1 MAAQLLLVLA
11 TWSQLSQC
19 RAYNLGDCGGLA
31 EMCGERRMV
40 GLVLQTCLISTQ
52 NLTPVRWVALLSLPG
67 VHEAASPN
75 QPGVSDGQAG
85 PPTYSFSRGLGGQHR
100 AARR

>member
-1 MAAQLLLVLA
+1 MTAQLLLVLA
-11 TWSQLSQC
+11 TWSELSQC

-75 QPGVSDGQAG
+75 LPGSVADGT
-85 PPTYSFSRGLGGQHR
+85 PYTRIKSYRPKR
-100 AARR
+100 AK

>member
-1 MAAQLLLVLA
+1 MTAQLLLVLA

-75 QPGVSDGQAG
+75 QPGFLPGVTLYG
-85 PPTYSFSRGLGGQHR
+85 
-100 AARR
+100 RRVTA

>member
-1 MAAQLLLVLA
+1 MTAQLLLVLA
-11 TWSQLSQC
+11 TWSELSQC

-75 QPGVSDGQAG
+75 QPGFLPGCLPRYSVDEDLMGG
-85 PPTYSFSRGLGGQHR
+85 PGSG
-100 AARR
+100 